1 MSRINPTILLTRV
14 YILRRVYKMIEF
26 LCGWIIGV
34 WMGQQ
39 LPLPSVQEA
48 IHNWWNKN
56 QQVVDQEEEETQE
69 EEARLFTGEMPVQV
83 PSV

>member
-1 MSRINPTILLTRV
+1 
-14 YILRRVYKMIEF
+14 MIEF

-56 QQVVDQEEEETQE
+56 QSVVEGNTEENVEEEEEETP
-69 EEARLFTGEMPVQV
+69 LFTGEIPLAV
-83 PSV
+83 